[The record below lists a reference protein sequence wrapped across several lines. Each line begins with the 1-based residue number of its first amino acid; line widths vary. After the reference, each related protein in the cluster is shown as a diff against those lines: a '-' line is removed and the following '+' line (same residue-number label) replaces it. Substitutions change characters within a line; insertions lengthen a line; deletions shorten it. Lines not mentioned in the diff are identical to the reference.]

1 MLRTFASACSYPS
14 GPCFGGRSVAML
26 MLQLSCKPWV
36 TQGQQWHFLQLPEIS
51 PNPHAA
57 DSQNRQ
63 NIHYVKSR
71 TFRIER
77 RHNEPVH
84 VHKTENDEHSGN
96 KREPRQLPLHA
107 ALQEEQERQREM

>member
-1 MLRTFASACSYPS
+1 
-14 GPCFGGRSVAML
+14 ML

-36 TQGQQWHFLQLPEIS
+36 TQRQQWHFLQLPEIS
-51 PNPHAA
+51 PNPPAS

-63 NIHYVKSR
+63 NIHYVKFR

-84 VHKTENDEHSGN
+84 VHNTEKDEHSGN
-96 KREPRQLPLHA
+96 QREAHKLPLHA
-107 ALQEEQERQREM
+107 ALQEEQEGQSTSQTHQR